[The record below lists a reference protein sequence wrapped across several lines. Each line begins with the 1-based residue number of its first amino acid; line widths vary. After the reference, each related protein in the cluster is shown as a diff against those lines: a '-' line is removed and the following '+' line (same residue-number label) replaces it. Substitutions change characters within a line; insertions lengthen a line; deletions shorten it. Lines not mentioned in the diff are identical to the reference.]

1 MILILAD
8 SLRNDFATE
17 HLKGIFPEES
27 WGTFKSIETL
37 TPIVLASIATGQP
50 PEVTGVKYFID
61 TVNEEACEDV
71 LFDHFDSY
79 VTVSRLLGE
88 GPGILPPAR
97 RTEMP
102 MLKPI
107 KWNAISNHDDD
118 VLEFVGKKW
127 SIATD
132 YWTDFIFYH
141 SWLTHGPWGIDNYGP
156 AEIPCVMNTD
166 RLLRRNTL
174 EQNKAWYKLGIDD
187 FAIRLRELCN
197 ITNNQET
204 IIITAD
210 HGEDLGEGGGK
221 GHYAGADLEELRNVP
236 IWINRKENIP
246 DDINHLTLKD
256 WIVKMYN
263 KWEVNN
269 PQYQRWKNLKKEL
282 NMSKNIG
289 VIE

>member
-27 WGTFKSIETL
+27 WSSFKAIETL
-37 TPIVLASIATGQP
+37 TPIVLASIFTGEP
-50 PEVTGVKYFID
+50 PEKTGVKYFTD
-61 TVNEEACEDV
+61 EVNEDACKDV
-71 LFDHFDSY
+71 LLNHFGSY
-79 VTVSRLLGE
+79 VTVSRLLGA

-97 RTEMP
+97 RQDIS

-107 KWNAISNHDDD
+107 KWNAESNHDDD
-118 VLEFVGKKW
+118 VLEYVGKKW
-127 SIATD
+127 SMATD

-156 AEIPCVMNTD
+156 AEIPCVINTD
-166 RLLRRNTL
+166 RLMRRQSL

-187 FAIRLRELCN
+187 FAIRLREIRE

-221 GHYAGADLEELRNVP
+221 GHYAGAELEELRTVP
-236 IWINRKENIP
+236 IWVNRSNVDLEGV
-246 DDINHLTLKD
+246 NHLTLKD
-256 WIVKMYN
+256 KVYELYKEYELENSEYQKFKEMKM
-263 KWEVNN
+263 
-269 PQYQRWKNLKKEL
+269 KKC
-282 NMSKNIG
+282 
-289 VIE
+289 